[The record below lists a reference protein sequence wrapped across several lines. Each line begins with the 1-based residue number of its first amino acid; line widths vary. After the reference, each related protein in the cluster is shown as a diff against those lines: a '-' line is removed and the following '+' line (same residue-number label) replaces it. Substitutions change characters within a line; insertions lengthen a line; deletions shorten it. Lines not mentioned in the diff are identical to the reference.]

1 MSSAF
6 AQDAPERDQIEEI
19 TVTGSRIPNANL
31 ISASPVT
38 QIDSEQFELAG
49 ATRVEDLLNTYP
61 QLAPSFDSFTVN
73 PTTGYATADLRS
85 LGTNRT
91 LVLVNGHRL
100 QPGGIRSEA
109 RDLNQIPAALVK
121 RVEVL
126 TGGASAVYGSDA
138 MAGVVNFILDTDF
151 EGVSVRAGYSGY
163 QHKNDEG
170 YLRELMDASAYT
182 YPDGSSGPDGD
193 STNVDV
199 AIGSSFGQ
207 DRGHAMA
214 YFTWR
219 DNEELRQASRDY
231 SSCALNAAGTA
242 CGGSATSPEPS
253 FIWLQGGDDD
263 FAHLN
268 ADGSWAAGPA
278 TLYNFAPINHYQ
290 RPDERYT
297 FGGAMSY
304 EMSPQFRPYIE
315 TMFATTNTSVQIAE
329 SGTFFV
335 NLLELDC
342 ADPLLGSMCGDIGLD
357 PTEPVGIYVGKRNV
371 EGGPRVADIE
381 SASFRVVTGV
391 EGDISQDWTYNASF
405 LHGRTSS
412 SESNQNDLL
421 SDRVGPALLGCPAG
435 SFGGCVPYNVWV
447 PGGVT
452 QEAADTLSG
461 TGMRSGTTQLTAIGG
476 YVTGITGVTFPGA
489 VDSISLV
496 AGYEYRKDEFEVRSD
511 SNMASGNFTGL
522 GGPRLPVD
530 GGFSVNEI
538 YMEAGVPLLQDRG
551 ALQSL
556 ALDLGYRYS
565 DYDTSGGANTFKFG
579 LSAQVTDMVRLR
591 GGFNKA
597 IRAPNSTELF
607 RDQQLSLWGG
617 DDPCSGDNPE
627 FTAAQC
633 ANTGVSAAQFGSISA
648 SPAAQYN
655 QHSGGNPNLEPE
667 EAETYTVGF
676 VATPIDNLQVSLDYF
691 NIAIEDKIGTI
702 GAETVLRFCG
712 LTGDPFLCDKVKRN
726 ASTGDLWLGS
736 SLQTSGQVE
745 NLDANFGNLN
755 FSGVDLLTSYN
766 WDALG
771 GLISASFVGTYVLEQ
786 EEEPLPGVNDEATFD
801 CAGVINTSCQ
811 TPTWRHTARFS
822 YSRDSITG
830 SLGWRYVGEIDYE
843 LTDGTPGSTDQ
854 ILVTNGNKLDAVHY
868 IDLTGVYHVT
878 DYASVIVGIQNV
890 LDETPPI
897 VGSTLSLN
905 GNSPGG
911 YDQMGRYM
919 HATLNLDFDF

>member
-1 MSSAF
+1 
-6 AQDAPERDQIEEI
+6 
-19 TVTGSRIPNANL
+19 
-31 ISASPVT
+31 
-38 QIDSEQFELAG
+38 
-49 ATRVEDLLNTYP
+49 
-61 QLAPSFDSFTVN
+61 
-73 PTTGYATADLRS
+73 
-85 LGTNRT
+85 
-91 LVLVNGHRL
+91 
-100 QPGGIRSEA
+100 
-109 RDLNQIPAALVK
+109 
-121 RVEVL
+121 
-126 TGGASAVYGSDA
+126 
-138 MAGVVNFILDTDF
+138 
-151 EGVSVRAGYSGY
+151 
-163 QHKNDEG
+163 
-170 YLRELMDASAYT
+170 
-182 YPDGSSGPDGD
+182 
-193 STNVDV
+193 
-199 AIGSSFGQ
+199 
-207 DRGHAMA
+207 
-214 YFTWR
+214 
-219 DNEELRQASRDY
+219 
-231 SSCALNAAGTA
+231 
-242 CGGSATSPEPS
+242 
-253 FIWLQGGDDD
+253 
-263 FAHLN
+263 
-268 ADGSWAAGPA
+268 
-278 TLYNFAPINHYQ
+278 
-290 RPDERYT
+290 
-297 FGGAMSY
+297 
-304 EMSPQFRPYIE
+304 
-315 TMFATTNTSVQIAE
+315 
-329 SGTFFV
+329 
-335 NLLELDC
+335 
-342 ADPLLGSMCGDIGLD
+342 
-357 PTEPVGIYVGKRNV
+357 
-371 EGGPRVADIE
+371 
-381 SASFRVVTGV
+381 
-391 EGDISQDWTYNASF
+391 
-405 LHGRTSS
+405 
-412 SESNQNDLL
+412 
-421 SDRVGPALLGCPAG
+421 
-435 SFGGCVPYNVWV
+435 
-447 PGGVT
+447 
-452 QEAADTLSG
+452 
-461 TGMRSGTTQLTAIGG
+461 
-476 YVTGITGVTFPGA
+476 
-489 VDSISLV
+489 
-496 AGYEYRKDEFEVRSD
+496 
-511 SNMASGNFTGL
+511 
-522 GGPRLPVD
+522 
-530 GGFSVNEI
+530 
-538 YMEAGVPLLQDRG
+538 
-551 ALQSL
+551 
-556 ALDLGYRYS
+556 
-565 DYDTSGGANTFKFG
+565 
-579 LSAQVTDMVRLR
+579 MVRLR